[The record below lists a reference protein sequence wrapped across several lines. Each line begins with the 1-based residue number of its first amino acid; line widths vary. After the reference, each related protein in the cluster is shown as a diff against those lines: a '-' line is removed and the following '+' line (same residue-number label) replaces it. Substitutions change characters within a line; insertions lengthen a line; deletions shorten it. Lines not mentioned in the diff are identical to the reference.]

1 MYPKLRKMRLRCKRK
16 VSMTTFIKVR
26 GEGAVPSLTFRKK
39 MGWIEEIM
47 ENLEEEG
54 KAGVKIIDRV
64 EVILIKNQ
72 EVVIEAAM
80 KANDH
85 KREIVEVTAAVK
97 TDHNIREIEEVT
109 AAVKTD
115 HNIWEI
121 EEMTDHNIQAIAEE
135 INSTRVVVGVT
146 TKVNINHKTKV
157 IVKFTTVEATEEFAA
172 QTLQRPE
179 VAIEKISRE
188 RVSIKIRITQQQIL

>member
-1 MYPKLRKMRLRCKRK
+1 
-16 VSMTTFIKVR
+16 MTKFIKVQ

-64 EVILIKNQ
+64 EVILIKNH
-72 EVVIEAAM
+72 EVVIEVAM

-97 TDHNIREIEEVT
+97 TDHNIR
-109 AAVKTD
+109 
-115 HNIWEI
+115 EI

-157 IVKFTTVEATEEFAA
+157 IVKFTIVEATEEVAA

-179 VAIEKISRE
+179 VAIEKISSE

>member
-1 MYPKLRKMRLRCKRK
+1 
-16 VSMTTFIKVR
+16 
-26 GEGAVPSLTFRKK
+26 
-39 MGWIEEIM
+39 
-47 ENLEEEG
+47 
-54 KAGVKIIDRV
+54 
-64 EVILIKNQ
+64 
-72 EVVIEAAM
+72 
-80 KANDH
+80 
-85 KREIVEVTAAVK
+85 
-97 TDHNIREIEEVT
+97 
-109 AAVKTD
+109 
-115 HNIWEI
+115 
-121 EEMTDHNIQAIAEE
+121 MTDHNIQAIAEE